1 MKKRK
6 ICILMA
12 LEAVVLS
19 FCACSYVEEDIS
31 KYIADIIEKS
41 SLPAFEHTED
51 ISKYITSIIEDT
63 TLPAFEYAESN
74 TPKHANSNN
83 KLFSRALKR
92 TIPDGY
98 FESEWEDEVETPI
111 EVLQE
116 YTMVV
121 NSNTNMI
128 GLCDYNG
135 NIVIDADYSE
145 LSFCALIN
153 DVPYFFAT
161 YEGKWGVINGEGNVT
176 IPFDDDYYNNSPE
189 ILGNNVLQFIIE
201 DSDIVTCVIFDIT
214 QGEIDRFEVFA
225 SASGIAPFAH
235 ITTYTILGPNN
246 WVFLVDYPYSLGI
259 VDYSGK
265 TLTDAE
271 IDFYGQPDPRWQSAT
286 SDGYSRQ
293 PITSNSTGRD
303 YYILDSNANII
314 SGPYDTVIRYD
325 DMFLCT
331 DSEES
336 ETLFDPAKNQSYN
349 ADVLDRGKIAGIF
362 EKNIV
367 LYNNKE
373 GIFTL
378 ELSSGNVSQ
387 IRQDIPENPEEHGEL
402 NKFGSRRYLSIYG
415 KTFVY
420 ISNDTYKISDLEG
433 NTVGDERYYDF
444 QDIGYGAL
452 LKKENGDWVYLNEDG
467 HLSESNGVFHG
478 EGDMASTYNNCA
490 IIGYWKYKDIPCVVV
505 EEGANQVGYAL

>member
-41 SLPAFEHTED
+41 SLPASEYTED
-51 ISKYITSIIEDT
+51 ISKYITSMIEDT
-63 TLPAFEYAESN
+63 TLPAFEYTESDN
-74 TPKHANSNN
+74 QKRENSNN
-83 KLFSRALKR
+83 KLFSRSLKR

-214 QGEIDRFEVFA
+214 QGEIDRFEVYA
-225 SASGIAPFAH
+225 SAGNVIAH
-235 ITTYTILGPNN
+235 TILGPNN
-246 WVFLVDYPYSLGI
+246 WILRANRI

-271 IDFYGQPDPRWQSAT
+271 INFQDSNIRRQSAT

-293 PITSNSTGRD
+293 PIRFNGASD
-303 YYILDSNANII
+303 YYILDSNANVI
-314 SGPYDTVIRYD
+314 SGPYDIVTRYD

-331 DSEES
+331 ASDES

-349 ADVLDRGKIAGIF
+349 ADVLDKGIIAGIF

-367 LYNNKE
+367 LYSNKE

-378 ELSSGNVSQ
+378 ELFSGNVSQ
-387 IRQDIPENPEEHGEL
+387 IRQDIPENPEKHRKL
-402 NKFGSRRYLSIYG
+402 NKFGSGRYLSIYG
-415 KTFVY
+415 RTFVY
-420 ISNDTYKISDLEG
+420 VSNDTYKISDLEG